1 VTTTTLRERTIA
13 LAEDV
18 ARQVEDDNL
27 VTAEAEIEALLTQ
40 TAAVADA
47 DVDADFALSYAYLA
61 GLVQPRAFFERAYK
75 LLSLLLGEDENG
87 DSQHADDDADDDA
100 ADAAAAAADDDDD
113 DVRSRL
119 LTMRDQLLQ
128 SRLADDVPEVEGL
141 VEGAEM
147 TEAFLR
153 AVELAFARFDADGD
167 GALNEAEFSAYF
179 KAVNPE
185 NPVVDAAV
193 RAYVAENFEVV
204 GTASGPGLSKL
215 GFVQL
220 YFSQALSDRDEVEK
234 DFRNLQIALT

>member
-87 DSQHADDDADDDA
+87 DSQHADDDDDA
-100 ADAAAAAADDDDD
+100 ADADAAADDDDD

>member
-1 VTTTTLRERTIA
+1 LRERTIA
-13 LAEDV
+13 LAEEV

-27 VTAEAEIEALLTQ
+27 VTEEAEIEALLTD
-40 TAAVADA
+40 TSAVADA

-87 DSQHADDDADDDA
+87 DSQHADD
-100 ADAAAAAADDDDD
+100 ADDDDD
-113 DVRSRL
+113 DDDGEDADVRSRL
-119 LTMRDQLLQ
+119 LAMRDQLLQ